1 MIPTVL
7 GLDGGGSQ
15 TRCRLVNA
23 QGAVLGQG
31 EAPASN
37 YHAVGGEA
45 AYHAILCAIAAATA
59 KQGVIIRAIT
69 LGLAGVGRPRD
80 RQVVHDWVQLLQQ
93 DSRLPLTWNL
103 HPQGVRI
110 CPDCEIALV
119 GGLGQDVGLATI
131 AGTGAIA
138 YGRTPQGAVARSSGW
153 GYLLGDEG
161 SAYDIGRQGLKAVV
175 RAADGRSPQTQLTA
189 ALCDHLGLDQIEDL
203 VEHVYQPGWRAKD
216 VARLAPVVDRVACL
230 GDGVANQILDEAA
243 AELALASRAVYRQLF
258 PDNTPVELVTL
269 GGTWQS
275 QGKLRQRFE
284 AQLARHCPEI
294 EVVQPRDDAVAGA
307 ILLARRA
314 VGW

>member
-23 QGAVLGQG
+23 QGTVLGQG